1 MLYQLLCFH
10 ENEIQLNIPKLLL
23 RTLSFNRAT
32 TTVDALSLVFR
43 NNCESM
49 DGLSFATAIMGGGG
63 GGGGCVG
70 RKEFSIS
77 NFNFELI

>member
-1 MLYQLLCFH
+1 MLYKLLCFH

-63 GGGGCVG
+63 CVG